1 MYTTVQKLCSYMFL
15 KYIYYAR
22 QGIIYFIKKKN
33 FKFSN
38 TGKYYYK

>member
-15 KYIYYAR
+15 KYINAR